1 MAILSNLK
9 WITVPKQPVYPGR
22 PGTPYNPKT
31 DPNNLSKINSLAQ
44 KKLTMVKKSQP
55 INGLK
60 IKPVTGSD
68 IVKGV
73 KNNLNKQRGFSVL

>member
-1 MAILSNLK
+1 
-9 WITVPKQPVYPGR
+9 
-22 PGTPYNPKT
+22 
-31 DPNNLSKINSLAQ
+31 
-44 KKLTMVKKSQP
+44 MVKKSQP